1 MFRRMRSRSATIV
14 GAGRARP
21 ARAVDRPVA
30 ACPARR
36 RGPRLPLL
44 GQVPHPY
51 AELVR
56 ERLEVFDAV
65 PKQGYF
71 GKICSDAFVGARLGA
86 RRIHPM
92 LRGRRWLMPRL
103 MRKSLTSRNQLTPV
117 PPAAGVFL
125 CPASARLTCHSRP
138 FPSPQ
143 LASLRGV
150 SISRRPTPI
159 RAEESRGQ
167 YQDGRDAAARG
178 SERER
183 ARRPMP
189 SRFSS
194 ARTGCAAR
202 PGSPPPM
209 HPCARC
215 GIPAGRATPAE
226 FDRDSG
232 IVAPGAPRSWV
243 LL

>member
-1 MFRRMRSRSATIV
+1 MRSRSRAISARYALMRSLVLASVRGGYTRCSS
-14 GAGRARP
+14 AGS
-21 ARAVDRPVA
+21 
-30 ACPARR
+30 
-36 RGPRLPLL
+36 
-44 GQVPHPY
+44 
-51 AELVR
+51 
-56 ERLEVFDAV
+56 
-65 PKQGYF
+65 
-71 GKICSDAFVGARLGA
+71 IC
-86 RRIHPM
+86 HWP